1 MEALAQQVLN
11 NVYSAAMAKIILFND
26 EDIIKTSNSISDK
39 PGHGWGDKNH
49 NHSGPPGQNK
59 K

>member
-1 MEALAQQVLN
+1 MKTSYTKPSIE
-11 NVYSAAMAKIILFND
+11 IIMFDNR
-26 EDIIKTSNSISDK
+26 DIITTSVESEQTK